1 MKNEIRITFNSK
13 RKIGIIIIFLLF
25 SLLGLF
31 FILQSNILITI
42 WIIKNKLFIQFLG
55 LITFLLST
63 IFLALF
69 VNMYSRKTALILDS
83 EGIIDTSSPIRNTR
97 RIRWQNIVDIQK
109 LELSGSTFILVFVDN
124 PQQYINEENKLSK
137 WINKNNYKF
146 YRTPIS
152 ISLVSL
158 NTYVDTLE
166 KQLKENWKKYKI

>member
-31 FILQSNILITI
+31 FIFQSNILITI

>member
-31 FILQSNILITI
+31 FIFQSNILITI

-152 ISLVSL
+152 ISVVSL

>member
-31 FILQSNILITI
+31 FIFQSNILITI

-109 LELSGSTFILVFVDN
+109 LELIGSTFILVFVDN

-152 ISLVSL
+152 ISVVSL